1 MKRFFCLLIALL
13 LMIPCAF
20 AEESKTEA
28 DLWLEEKA
36 LELAVLFNEALQSD
50 AYITLFVSDAS
61 ILTAAKELRQTDFS
75 KPGQVQVLRSNST
88 DDILSSVLL
97 QGDFSTALQ
106 TYLNHKAAIMLPHAS
121 LSQSSSSFLAL
132 NSILAMSNAYVC
144 PEEVTG
150 NAYVLLTYNGDYSL
164 CVTFTRLDTGAIT
177 AQTTLILGKA
187 FPLNLPF

>member
-1 MKRFFCLLIALL
+1 MKKFLVLLLCLC

-20 AEESKTEA
+20 AEDSKTEA
-28 DLWLEEKA
+28 EIWLTDRS

-50 AYITLFVSDAS
+50 AYIALFVSDAS

-121 LSQSSSSFLAL
+121 LSQSGSIFLAL

-177 AQTTLILGKA
+177 AQTALIPGKT